1 MAIAQQYHQNLV
13 HYLRKEVNY
22 NDPGIASGIVIGR
35 LPANAQITQA
45 LARVRTTFNAGTTN
59 VLTVG
64 TNAANYDNIFGT
76 ADIAEGIGPGDAAWL
91 LRYLG
96 RLQHAQIVAAVF
108 ASGGTAE
115 EAHAFAAALLA
126 RLDRLK
132 AVVTPASPSQSPAVQ
147 PFAAH

>member
-45 LARVRTTFNAGTTN
+45 LARVRTTFNASTTN

-64 TNAANYDNIFGT
+64 TNATNYDNIFGT
-76 ADIAEGIGPGDAAWL
+76 ADITEGSAGNSAAPL
-91 LRYLG
+91 AN
-96 RLQHAQIVAAVF
+96 LQDVQTEADVF
-108 ASGGTAE
+108 VKYTQTGTA
-115 EAHAFAAALLA
+115 ATQG
-126 RLDRLK
+126 K
-132 AVVTPASPSQSPAVQ
+132 AIIHIAYTVNNA
-147 PFAAH
+147 

>member
-22 NDPGIASGIVIGR
+22 NDPGIAAGVVIGR
-35 LPANAQITQA
+35 LPANAQVMQA

-76 ADIAEGIGPGDAAWL
+76 ADIAEGSVGNNAATL
-91 LRYLG
+91 AN
-96 RLQHAQIVAAVF
+96 LQEALAEADVF
-108 ASGGTAE
+108 VKYTQTGTA
-115 EAHAFAAALLA
+115 ANQG
-126 RLDRLK
+126 K
-132 AVVTPASPSQSPAVQ
+132 AVIHIAYTVNNG
-147 PFAAH
+147 

>member
-45 LARVRTTFNAGTTN
+45 LTRVRTTFNAGTTN

-64 TNAANYDNIFGT
+64 TNATSFDNVFGA
-76 ADIAEGIGPGDAAWL
+76 ADIAEGSAGNNAAPL
-91 LRYLG
+91 AN
-96 RLQHAQIVAAVF
+96 LQDIQVEADVF
-108 ASGGTAE
+108 VKYTQTGTA
-115 EAHAFAAALLA
+115 ATQG
-126 RLDRLK
+126 K
-132 AVVTPASPSQSPAVQ
+132 AVIHIAYTVNNG
-147 PFAAH
+147 